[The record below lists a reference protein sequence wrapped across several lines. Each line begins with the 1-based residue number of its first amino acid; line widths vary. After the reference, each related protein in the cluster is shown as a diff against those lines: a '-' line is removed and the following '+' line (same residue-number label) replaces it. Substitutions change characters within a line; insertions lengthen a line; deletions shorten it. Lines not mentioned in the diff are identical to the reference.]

1 MKKLQCGV
9 ILAMA
14 LMMAAC
20 TTNISPDTYSVDSVG
35 DVTRSVPGVV
45 ISARPV
51 NVEGTQKIGGL
62 TGAVA
67 GGVAGS
73 AIGGNDRM
81 HALGAIGGAV
91 TDVLENMQFS
101 ADDVKIAFADLDFY
115 PSQLRE
121 IPAHA
126 DAVANAEKAKREYD
140 ELIAN
145 NAPYS
150 ICRSAE
156 CTLIGANQ
164 LVKHAFE
171 AEKYGKEAWLANGLP
186 VRMRAVRVGDWAVF
200 AVSAEMFVE
209 IGLAIKE
216 ASPFKT
222 TFVSTVSMGT
232 TIGYICSDY
241 AYDQYCYEPQSS
253 MFCRG
258 IAGEISEAA
267 GKLLQS
273 LA

>member
-91 TDVLENMQFS
+91 
-101 ADDVKIAFADLDFY
+101 
-115 PSQLRE
+115 
-121 IPAHA
+121 
-126 DAVANAEKAKREYD
+126 
-140 ELIAN
+140 
-145 NAPYS
+145 
-150 ICRSAE
+150 
-156 CTLIGANQ
+156 IGALAGSAIEKGVTNQ
-164 LVKHAFE
+164 TGIEYVVKTDNGETLTLVQGPSPAFTVGQ
-171 AEKYGKEAWLANGLP
+171 KVMVLYGK
-186 VRMRAVRVGDWAVF
+186 RAR
-200 AVSAEMFVE
+200 
-209 IGLAIKE
+209 I
-216 ASPFKT
+216 
-222 TFVSTVSMGT
+222 
-232 TIGYICSDY
+232 
-241 AYDQYCYEPQSS
+241 
-253 MFCRG
+253 
-258 IAGEISEAA
+258 IAA
-267 GKLLQS
+267 Q
-273 LA
+273 